1 MYSVFRDNIHV
12 PFAKVG
18 FMALFVAYIAFLVHN
33 ILTPAYY
40 IDAFFTNPSAF
51 IALKFL
57 TVYLVVASVVILLI
71 AAALYAYIEV
81 GRYKQQVAY
90 LTEKRTLL
98 EVRVPENLQETLAS
112 MEAVFEMISY
122 GSGEGLWF
130 PVWWEGRKRPLYSF
144 EIVSKG
150 GVVSFI
156 ISTRE
161 FFVDSVRSAIFAFYP
176 KAQVLE
182 VDEYVYDFEYD
193 EETHSIFPFEW
204 KFSRNNALPIKSYI
218 EFQLEKRNSPGAM
231 SGTNLPA
238 AAPSPLVDPL
248 APLYDLF
255 GTIRGDEQLWIQYVF
270 RTQKYPR
277 PVEGVADDPTER
289 AYWKKQKLP
298 QEINEALV
306 ALEKKV
312 IEGKSNDEP
321 VVLSE
326 SEKRLREVGPR
337 LQEKQA
343 LDVGIRMVYIASKES
358 FTPARIAPMAS
369 VYKLT
374 GTGDNSLVPHGAV
387 LYEEYQIPALESKN
401 TKLIQELEKK
411 LLLQLYR
418 DRMFWYAPA
427 LYSHYPGAKK
437 PHKAIEGSWNKRVAT
452 VMTTE
457 TLATICHFPTPHI
470 KTPSV
475 QRVLSTSV
483 EPPENLPV

>member
-1 MYSVFRDNIHV
+1 MFTVFRDNIHV
-12 PFAKVG
+12 PFAKIG
-18 FMALFVAYIAFLVHN
+18 FMSLFIAYGAFIVYN

-51 IALKFL
+51 VALKFL
-57 TVYLVVASVVILLI
+57 VIYLIFSSVVVLTV
-71 AAALYAYIEV
+71 AAALYAYIEI
-81 GRYKQQVAY
+81 GRYKQQIAY

-98 EVRVPENLQETLAS
+98 EVRVPDNLQETLAS

-130 PVWWEGRKRPLYSF
+130 PVWWEGRKRPMYSF

-150 GVVSFI
+150 GIVSFI

-161 FFVDSVRSAIFAFYP
+161 FLVDSVRSAIFAFYP
-176 KAQVLE
+176 RAQIIE
-182 VDEYVYDFEYD
+182 VDEYVYDIEFD
-193 EETHSIFPFEW
+193 EETHSMFPFEW
-204 KFSRNNALPIKSYI
+204 KFSNSGALPIKSYV
-218 EFQLEKRNSPGAM
+218 EFQLEKRNIPGAV
-231 SGTNLPA
+231 SGTNLPPQ
-238 AAPSPLVDPL
+238 PSPLVDPL
-248 APLYDLF
+248 ASLYDLF
-255 GTIRGDEQLWIQYVF
+255 GTIRGDEQIWIQYVF

-277 PVEGVADDPTER
+277 PVESVSDDPTER
-289 AYWKKQKLP
+289 AFWKKQKLP

-306 ALEKKV
+306 ELEKKV
-312 IEGKSNDEP
+312 IDGKKNDEP

-343 LDVGIRMVYIASKES
+343 LEVGIRMIYIATKES
-358 FTPARIAPMAS
+358 FTPARIAPMTAI
-369 VYKLT
+369 YKLT
-374 GTGDNSLVPHGAV
+374 GTGDNSLIPHGAV
-387 LYEEYQIPALESKN
+387 MYEEYQIPSLESKN
-401 TKLIQELEKK
+401 TTTIKELEKK

-427 LYSHYPGAKK
+427 VYTHYPLAKK
-437 PHKAIEGSWNKRVAT
+437 VHKAIEGTWNKRITT
-452 VMTTE
+452 VMTSE